1 MIGVL
6 IKERGRFRHRNME
19 TAHEEEGHM
28 TMEAEIGVMPLQKKE
43 PQG

>member
-6 IKERGRFRHRNME
+6 IKERGRFRHRNTE

-28 TMEAEIGVMPLQKKE
+28 TMEEEISVMPLSSKE